1 MILHGT
7 YCLVFLVLQS
17 IGGES
22 SFPLLVLNL
31 VVLIW
36 MECCR
41 IKWHPTPWIGSPRSL
56 ETGKSIHQHFLMWK
70 HFVKNTKVN
79 FSWIGLSTKVWGF
92 PLNFERFGNS
102 SGGVELSL
110 YEILSVCGR
119 IGKIAQRT
127 DTDPQNPSLNVILWT
142 IFKQNRNDKFHPF
155 DWEGIM
161 LIILSVQYSLIHGD
175 MKKNTRIILPCLVWH
190 RTGWPLQSP
199 ICASEL
205 K

>member
-1 MILHGT
+1 MGEVSEYYMVMQWYCMILHGT

-70 HFVKNTKVN
+70 HFVKKYKSKLQLNWALNQIFVHGD
-79 FSWIGLSTKVWGF
+79 FRWILKGLAIQV
-92 PLNFERFGNS
+92 E
-102 SGGVELSL
+102 ELSW
-110 YEILSVCGR
+110 VCMRFCLFAEELAKLLNGQTPTRR
-119 IGKIAQRT
+119 IQ
-127 DTDPQNPSLNVILWT
+127 
-142 IFKQNRNDKFHPF
+142 
-155 DWEGIM
+155 
-161 LIILSVQYSLIHGD
+161 
-175 MKKNTRIILPCLVWH
+175 VWM
-190 RTGWPLQSP
+190 
-199 ICASEL
+199 
-205 K
+205 

>member
-1 MILHGT
+1 MGEVSECYMVLQWYCMILHGT
-7 YCLVFLVLQS
+7 YCLVFLVLES

-70 HFVKNTKVN
+70 HFVKSMSKKIQKQTSVEMGNQPN
-79 FSWIGLSTKVWGF
+79 FCTWGF

-127 DTDPQNPSLNVILWT
+127 DTDPQNPSRNVILWT
-142 IFKQNRNDKFHPF
+142 IFKQNRNDKIHPF
-155 DWEGIM
+155 DWEWMM

-175 MKKNTRIILPCLVWH
+175 TK
-190 RTGWPLQSP
+190 
-199 ICASEL
+199 
-205 K
+205 